1 MVNFQ
6 PVADLRVGHIV
17 EVSGTTVK
25 VEISGDVSELTRS
38 YAGRVYPIGQIGS
51 VVKVHFGR
59 RLVFGFVTLLRMRS
73 EELHDGTTPIPPD
86 ADQRV
91 MEIELFAEGAWNSGD
106 ERLSFSRGVS
116 TYPLPRQGVY
126 LLTREEAGILYR
138 SAEGQRPDGVD
149 PLFQFATYVGADA
162 APCRANIDKMF
173 GLHCAVLGSTGSGK
187 SGAVA
192 ALIHGTLQHK
202 PTADSVSHP
211 RIVIIDPHGEYGQAF
226 KGRSVVYRAYDPIGT
241 DETAGAPI
249 KLPYWLMSA
258 DEFRLLTIG
267 KTEEEA
273 TSQNNIVYKALTHA
287 RMVAAK
293 LVDPAPSAY
302 MSPAPTDGLSPD
314 TPRPAK
320 DVDAMR
326 LVEFDRDK
334 PRPFSLTEFV
344 NHITYLQAARL
355 NKTGD
360 KLEKVTETDFAKG
373 FKSILDKTAVLRR
386 DPRVK
391 FLMDDWT
398 GEGPTLEEII
408 SQFVG
413 VAPGEDGAQKDIRI
427 IDISGLPNEVAGPL
441 AAMLAR
447 LLFQY
452 KLYQT
457 RAERKRD
464 PILLVCEEAHRYVP
478 DRGEAEYAAAQSAIR
493 RIAREGR
500 KYGIG
505 LMLVSQRPADIES
518 TVISQCGTWLV
529 LRLTN
534 STDQQHV
541 ARFLPDG
548 LSGMTRVLP
557 ALGQQEAIF
566 VGEGAALPAR
576 IRINN
581 LSPDQRPRSESVAF
595 AEGWASNR
603 LSSAEVAVVAA
614 RMDGSPQYEV
624 K

>member
-1 MVNFQ
+1 MIAPFE
-6 PVADLRVGHIV
+6 PAGDLRVGHIV

-25 VEISGDVSELTRS
+25 VELSGDVSELTRS
-38 YAGRVYPIGQIGS
+38 FNGRVYPIGQIGS

-73 EELHDGTTPIPPD
+73 EEPHEGGMPIPPD

-91 MEIELFAEGAWNSGD
+91 MEIELFAEGSWGSG
-106 ERLSFSRGVS
+106 EQKLAFSRGVS
-116 TYPLPRQGVY
+116 IYPLPLQGVY

-149 PLFQFATYVGADA
+149 PLVRFATYIGADA

-192 ALIHGTLQHK
+192 ALIHGILEHK
-202 PTADSVSHP
+202 PKNDIACHP

-226 KGRSVVYRAYDPIGT
+226 KQRAVVYRAYDPIGT
-241 DETAGAPI
+241 DETAGEPI

-267 KTEEEA
+267 KTEDEA

-287 RMVAAK
+287 RMVAAG
-293 LVDPAPSAY
+293 LVDEAPSAY
-302 MSPAPTDGLSPD
+302 GGLAPTDGGSPD
-314 TPRPAK
+314 MPRPKAGINSEK
-320 DVDAMR
+320 LA
-326 LVEFDRDK
+326 EFDRDK
-334 PRPFSLTEFV
+334 PRPFSIREFV
-344 NHITYLQAARL
+344 NHITYLQAARPT
-355 NKTGD
+355 KTHT
-360 KLEKVTETDFAKG
+360 LEKVPDSEFSKG
-373 FKSILDKTAVLRR
+373 FKSILDKIAVLSR
-386 DPRVK
+386 DPRIH
-391 FLMDDWT
+391 FLMENWT
-398 GEGPTLEEII
+398 DHGPTLDEII
-408 SQFVG
+408 NQFVG
-413 VAPGEDGAQKDIRI
+413 AVSDAKADQKDIRI

-457 RAERKRD
+457 QSERKND

-478 DRGEAEYAAAQSAIR
+478 DKGEAEYAAAQNAIK

-534 STDQQHV
+534 SADQQHV
-541 ARFLPDG
+541 SRFLPDG

-576 IRINN
+576 IRIHD
-581 LSPDQRPRSESVAF
+581 LPKDQRPRSESVGF
-595 AEGWASNR
+595 AEGWASSR
-603 LSSAEVAVVAA
+603 PSKEQIGIVTK
-614 RMDGSPQYEV
+614 RMDGTS
-624 K
+624 